1 MYIYNIIITYFRW
14 THKKR
19 VVHNELISP
28 IHKSPQ
34 KFKPQIS
41 QILTTPTV
49 PGSETLLPRMEP
61 HVLAGHTPRLVVR
74 HIIIEFYIIVLEY

>member
-1 MYIYNIIITYFRW
+1 MYIHVIIIITYFRW

-34 KFKPQIS
+34 KFKPQI
-41 QILTTPTV
+41 LTTPTES
-49 PGSETLLPRMEP
+49 GSETLLPRMEP

-74 HIIIEFYIIVLEY
+74 HIIIELHIIVLEY